1 MVTAWSD
8 LCLYIKK
15 LCSHSIL
22 PFLGDCYY
30 YFVRQPSLGTSCN
43 PWPLLNNTTTLPL
56 HCHILAPKNDHLPN
70 VKWYKNGLVDEGT
83 IMRVYPGG
91 PDPKYSNPVSSGDLI
106 DFKFVNFSLIIHNV
120 SNSDMGCYWCEISVN
135 DGEKCA
141 FNIQPSSQ
149 FCLLEG
155 AQYTGMSNCHS
166 FPMNEEMVCVANT
179 ICGSTVQTSISSS
192 ELMESGQTLSTSSSS
207 ETVFISTKQSMIDT
221 YQVETN
227 TVAVESTP
235 VSLFSNTPLSQQ
247 NSFVLNSGPMM
258 NSVSNG
264 MHLSS
269 QPLNVVPIGSM
280 QSTKTP
286 LSQQELRVGLY
297 VGVGVC
303 CLLLVVILVLL
314 AAVIVLCKVP
324 RAKKR
329 EKESVV
335 ASNISSQPLNNPVW

>member
-1 MVTAWSD
+1 MHLSYT
-8 LCLYIKK
+8 
-15 LCSHSIL
+15 
-22 PFLGDCYY
+22 FLGDCYY
-30 YFVRQPSLGTSCN
+30 YFVRQPSLDTSCN
-43 PWPLLNNTTTLPL
+43 PWPLLNNATTLPL

-70 VKWYKNGLVDEGT
+70 VKWYKNGLVGEGT

-91 PDPKYSNPVSSGDLI
+91 RDPKYSNPVSSGDLV

-120 SNSDMGCYWCEISVN
+120 SNSDVGCYWCEISVN

-155 AQYTGMSNCHS
+155 AQYTGTSNCHS
-166 FPMNEEMVCVANT
+166 FPMNEEMVCVANR
-179 ICGSTVQTSISSS
+179 ICGSTVQIDQTSSFS
-192 ELMESGQTLSTSSSS
+192 ELMESGKTLSKSSSS
-207 ETVFISTKQSMIDT
+207 ENVFTSTEQSPVIDT
-221 YQVETN
+221 ETN
-227 TVAVESTP
+227 TAAFEST
-235 VSLFSNTPLSQQ
+235 SAFNTPLSQHFA
-247 NSFVLNSGPMM
+247 NSFILNSGPMM

-269 QPLNVVPIGSM
+269 QPLKLVPSGSM
-280 QSTKTP
+280 QATKTP

-314 AAVIVLCKVP
+314 AAVVVLCKVP
-324 RAKKR
+324 RAKRR

-335 ASNISSQPLNNPVW
+335 ASNIRSQPLNNAVW